1 MKKLFYFLALF
12 LISVSGFSQNYTVI
26 ENAVGLKGYVN
37 SQNETVIPCKYMVA
51 GQFINDLAIVKLKD
65 KFGVINRKD
74 IAVIPFEYDFIEQ
87 NDKGLFKVKKDNQE
101 FYLNKK
107 GKKVKYKE

>member
-1 MKKLFYFLALF
+1 MITTL
-12 LISVSGFSQNYTVI
+12 SFSQNYTVI

-51 GQFINDLAIVKLKD
+51 GKFINNLAIVKLDD
-65 KFGVINRKD
+65 KFGVINSKD
-74 IAVIPFEYDFIEQ
+74 IVVIPFEYDFIEI

-107 GKKVKYKE
+107 GKKVKNKSKK